1 MKDWHELGLRSQ
13 AQTFHPETWPR
24 TRDLDHA
31 ETNVTGIEVDATFYH
46 AQTSATLATRANP
59 VPDGFAFALKAGR
72 YATIRKI
79 VGAARESVIESV
91 A

>member
-1 MKDWHELGLRSQ
+1 M
-13 AQTFHPETWPR
+13 
-24 TRDLDHA
+24 RDLDHA
-31 ETNVTGIEVDATFYH
+31 ATNVTAVEANITVYR
-46 AQTSATLATRANP
+46 AQMPATLATRANS

-79 VGAARESVIESV
+79 VGAARESVMESV